1 MEEKIYYIEDIYAYT
16 YIFYTCMYILTLIIS
31 IPIMLSAHENL
42 SQTMYEIT
50 VIRNPESKETIKK
63 IVK

>member
-16 YIFYTCMYILTLIIS
+16 YIFYICMYILICLTLIIS

-63 IVK
+63 